1 MSSEA
6 SSKGRKGPLVLGA
19 LVLLIVIGVLAAKLL
34 PLDEWTGALSD
45 WGQEAGPSGAL
56 LVGLLFIPIC
66 VFMLPATALT
76 YAMAF
81 AFGLWPSVLGVW
93 AGALLGAASVFLL
106 GRTFARDLVS
116 RSAESHPLL
125 GALDK
130 VLDERSFG
138 MLVLIRLSPLFPFAL
153 VGYALGAS
161 RAGFWRHLAATGI
174 AILPQ
179 VTVTCW
185 IGASVAEATGGH
197 EKGPLEY
204 TLLVVGIAAAL
215 VVLAVISKRTRAAL
229 QGQLEAVESSE
240 NTFQPRK
247 PA

>member
-1 MSSEA
+1 MNSEDEP
-6 SSKGRKGPLVLGA
+6 GRGKLTLFGFL
-19 LVLLIVIGVLAAKLL
+19 LLIAVGLLAVKFL
-34 PLDEWTGALSD
+34 PLAEWTDALAN
-45 WGQEAGPSGAL
+45 WGKEAGPAGAL
-56 LVGLLFIPIC
+56 LAGLLFVPIC

-93 AGALLGAASVFLL
+93 TGALLGAAVVFLL
-106 GRTFARDLVS
+106 GRTFTRDLVQ
-116 RSAESHPLL
+116 RNAEKHPLL

-138 MLVLIRLSPLFPFAL
+138 MLLLIRLSPLFPYSM

-161 RAGFWRHLAATGI
+161 RASFWRHLAATGL

-185 IGASVAEATGGH
+185 IGSSVADATSDH
-197 EKGPLEY
+197 EKGPLE
-204 TLLVVGIAAAL
+204 TALLAVGIAAAL
-215 VVLAVISKRTRAAL
+215 VVLAVISRRTRAAL
-229 QGQLEAVESSE
+229 QRQLESVEQPEMS
-240 NTFQPRK
+240 FQPRK
-247 PA
+247 HA